1 MFDSWSVDQA
11 SPSATLV
18 PTRRPAA
25 PRIGLDRRPHSARLK
40 RGLDLIAALL
50 ALVLLAP
57 LLFTIAVLITLN
69 SPGPI
74 LFRQRR
80 TGLNGKVFTIFKFR
94 TMTVM
99 EDGDCVPHACRND
112 ERITSL
118 GALLRQTSLD
128 ELPQLI
134 NVVRGEMSIV
144 GPRPHALAHDRHYS
158 ALLPGYSERFRV
170 RPGLTGYA
178 QIKGLRGEIRQL
190 DCMARRIEA
199 DAAYARNWSLLGDL
213 GILLNTVPVLLSR
226 ENAY

>member
-1 MFDSWSVDQA
+1 MFDSWSIDRA
-11 SPSATLV
+11 STSETLV
-18 PTRRPAA
+18 QSRLPAST
-25 PRIGLDRRPHSARLK
+25 RIGLERRPHSARLK

-57 LLFTIAVLITLN
+57 LLFTIAVLVTIS

-80 TGLNGKVFTIFKFR
+80 TGLNGAVFTIFKFR

-99 EDGDCVPHACRND
+99 EDGESVPHACRND
-112 ERITSL
+112 ERVTGL
-118 GALLRQTSLD
+118 GAVLRQTSLD

-144 GPRPHALAHDRHYS
+144 GPRPHAIAHDAHYS

-199 DAAYARNWSLLGDL
+199 DAVYARNWSLLGDL
-213 GILLNTVPVLLSR
+213 GILLITVPVLLSR

>member
-1 MFDSWSVDQA
+1 MFDSWSVDRA
-11 SPSATLV
+11 SASETLAQSCL
-18 PTRRPAA
+18 TAS
-25 PRIGLDRRPHSARLK
+25 PRIGLDRRPHSARFK
-40 RGLDLIAALL
+40 RGLDLVGALFG
-50 ALVLLAP
+50 LVLLAP
-57 LLFTIAVLITLN
+57 LLLTIAVLVTVT

-80 TGLNGKVFTIFKFR
+80 TGLNGAVFTIFKFR
-94 TMTVM
+94 TMLVM

-112 ERITSL
+112 ERITPL
-118 GALLRQTSLD
+118 GAFLRQSSLD

-134 NVVRGEMSIV
+134 NVVKGEMSIV
-144 GPRPHALAHDRHYS
+144 GPRPHALAHDAHYS

-199 DAAYARNWSLLGDL
+199 DATYARNWSLLGDL